1 MLQGMYNLTSQMIT
15 QQRNL
20 NVIGHNMTNIS
31 TPGHRADRLTFS
43 SFKEE
48 IMHRTGNS
56 DKRHDTPIGRFYM
69 ANTMDEAVTYYGEKG
84 TYDNTGLPL
93 DFALTED
100 GFFTIRNGNELR
112 YTRNGS
118 FIIDDDGYLALPSY
132 GRVLDTEGNEILLNT
147 DDIMADSFGNI
158 YHKDTGEFFAKIG
171 VVDFED
177 YHADLKKDNMG
188 LFIAQDGADPTNV
201 ENAPLLWQYV
211 ELSNVDM
218 ADEMVK
224 MIMSQRAI
232 QSAAQM
238 IKMYDEVNAKM
249 SNEIGRLS

>member
-20 NVIGHNMTNIS
+20 NVIGHNMTNVS
-31 TPGHRADRLTFS
+31 TAGHRADRLTS
-43 SFKEE
+43 TSFKQE
-48 IMHRTGNS
+48 MMYRTGNS
-56 DKRHDTPIGRFYM
+56 DKRHDTPIGPFYM
-69 ANTMDEAVTYYGEKG
+69 INTMDDMVTYYKEKG

-93 DFALTED
+93 DFALIDD
-100 GFFTIRNGNELR
+100 GFFVIRNGNELR

-147 DDIMADSFGNI
+147 DDILSDSTGNI
-158 YHKDTGEFFAKIG
+158 YHRDSGEFFARIG

-177 YHADLKKDNMG
+177 YHASLKKDNMG
-188 LFIAQDGADPTNV
+188 LFVAQEGAAPTNV
-201 ENAPLLWQYV
+201 ENASMLWQHV

-224 MIMSQRAI
+224 MIMAQRAI

-238 IKMYDEVNAKM
+238 VKMYDVLNAKM
-249 SNEIGRLS
+249 SNDIGRLS

>member
-20 NVIGHNMTNIS
+20 NVIGNNMTNVS
-31 TPGHRADRLTFS
+31 TAGHRADRLVSS
-43 SFKEE
+43 SFKDEL
-48 IMHRTGNS
+48 IYRTGNV
-56 DKRHDTPIGRFYM
+56 DKRHDVLLGGFYM
-69 ANTMDEAVTYYGEKG
+69 VNTTDETVTNHKEKG

-93 DFALTED
+93 DFALLDD
-100 GFFTIRNGNELR
+100 GFFTVRNQNELR

-118 FIIDDDGYLALPSY
+118 FIIDDDGYLALPGY

-147 DDIMADSFGNI
+147 DDITSDSLGNI
-158 YHKDTGEFFAKIG
+158 YHEDTGEFFAKIG

-177 YHADLKKDNMG
+177 YHASLKKDDKG
-188 LFIAQDGADPTNV
+188 LFIAQEGANPTNV
-201 ENAPLLWQYV
+201 ENAQFLWQHV
-211 ELSNVDM
+211 ELSNTDM

-224 MIMSQRAI
+224 MITAQRAI

-238 IKMYDEVNAKM
+238 VKMYDGLNAKI
-249 SNEIGRLS
+249 SNDIGRLS